1 MLLITVVPVI
11 HVHPV
16 TQAGIAG
23 GSVTLNCTARGFPLT
38 DIVWLKNGIQLNPD
52 LIDDTSVTATEGDEI
67 SILITSSIT
76 IENLQLHD
84 VANYSCNASNDLFEP
99 RWAVSDEA
107 ELTVLCKYY
116 CSCILY
122 VLHWCVLFIRPS

>member
-1 MLLITVVPVI
+1 MCSVVPVI
-11 HVHPV
+11 TIHPV

-38 DIVWLKNGIQLNPD
+38 NIVWLKNGVQLNPAI
-52 LIDDTSVTATEGDEI
+52 IDDTSVSAIEGNETTI
-67 SILITSSIT
+67 YVLSSLT

-107 ELTVLCKYY
+107 ELTVLCE
-116 CSCILY
+116 SCMLY
-122 VLHWCVLFIRPS
+122 VSYYSLLIHRSS

>member
-1 MLLITVVPVI
+1 MSCYNLLVVIPVI
-11 HVHPV
+11 QIHPI

-23 GSVTLNCTARGFPLT
+23 GSVTLNCTAKGFPLT
-38 DIVWLKNGIQLNPD
+38 NIVWLKNGTQIDPD
-52 LIDDTSVTATEGDEI
+52 LIEDTTVTAVRGDEI
-67 SILITSSIT
+67 TIYVLSALT

-107 ELTVLCKYY
+107 ELTVLCKLLTM
-116 CSCILY
+116 STD
-122 VLHWCVLFIRPS
+122 FM